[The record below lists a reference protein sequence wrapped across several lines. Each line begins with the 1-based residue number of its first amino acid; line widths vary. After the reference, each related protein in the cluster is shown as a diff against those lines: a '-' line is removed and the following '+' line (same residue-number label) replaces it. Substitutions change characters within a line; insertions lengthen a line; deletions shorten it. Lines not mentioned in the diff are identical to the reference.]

1 MSEIRIS
8 SNAVTHDASI
18 FLYADSKELTNLD
31 PKYYKIIPGSGRSAR
46 FGSFNGTFSDIP
58 QYPVDPGTGGG
69 GGTIPGGGV
78 SSVAP
83 NLSDISVTRNEVVY
97 DATGKPTVTVVF
109 KIKNSSGINING
121 INTRVSVL

>member
-18 FLYADSKELTNLD
+18 FLYANSKEITNLD
-31 PKYYKIIPGSGRSAR
+31 PKYYKIIPGSGRSSR

-58 QYPVDPGTGGG
+58 QYPTDPGTP
-69 GGTIPGGGV
+69 TVIIPPGGGV

-97 DATGKPTVTVVF
+97 DAAGKPTVTVVF

-121 INTRVSVL
+121 INARVSVL